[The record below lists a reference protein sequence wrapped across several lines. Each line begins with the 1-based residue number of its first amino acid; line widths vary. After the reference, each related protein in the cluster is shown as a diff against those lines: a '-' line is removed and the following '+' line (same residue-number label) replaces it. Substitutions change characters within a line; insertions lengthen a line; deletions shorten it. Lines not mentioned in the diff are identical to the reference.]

1 MLSDKMAFDAS
12 MRSMDDNG
20 HLRVAKTVISKAQID
35 PYYGREIPGWENL
48 GLDPDKIYR
57 LLRCPEELSKGADSF
72 KGKQLLIKHTPVD
85 SKAPQKE
92 LTVGAIG
99 SDVSFADGKL
109 YADLTAWDEQAISLI
124 DSGKMNELSAG
135 YAYTPDMT
143 PGEFE
148 GKPYD
153 GVMRNI
159 SGNHVALV
167 ERGRI
172 GADAV
177 ISDSL
182 PFEMRLTN
190 MKLKKGAG
198 QLITARL
205 RKIAQDGISEDS
217 TEELIREVAENIE
230 RKPAYDEDKLRELAG
245 DNYEKIVE
253 LLGAE
258 AAEDEAP
265 DKPEGGAPKP
275 AEDEQTQAERDNES
289 EAMRLKEREERERK
303 DRERDRRE
311 AEDKKHAMDAASIA
325 AEVEARINSK
335 YAARDAV
342 EPIVGRIA
350 LDGFTDASSIYAYAL
365 KQKGIATDGINEAGL
380 KALVALQREAKAA
393 PSIAMDSAEPS
404 KLTARFK
411 QGY

>member
-1 MLSDKMAFDAS
+1 MIADQMAFDAS
-12 MRSMDDNG
+12 VRTIDDNG
-20 HLRVAKTVISKAQID
+20 HLRVAKTIISKAQVD
-35 PYYGREIPGWENL
+35 PYYGREIPGYEEL
-48 GLDPDKIYR
+48 GLDPDRIYN
-57 LLRCPEELSKGADSF
+57 LLRCPEELAKAADSF
-72 KGKQLLIKHTPVD
+72 KGKQLLLKHTPVD
-85 SKAPQKE
+85 SKDPQKE
-92 LTVGAIG
+92 LTIGAIG
-99 SDVSFADGKL
+99 SDVVFEDGKL
-109 YADLTAWDEQAISLI
+109 YADLTSWDDEAISLI
-124 DSGKMNELSAG
+124 QSGKMKELSAG

-148 GKPYD
+148 GKAYD
-153 GVMRNI
+153 GVMRNL

-198 QLITARL
+198 QLIAARL
-205 RKIAQDGISEDS
+205 RKIAQDGVSEEA
-217 TEELIREVAENIE
+217 TEELVREVAENIE
-230 RKPAYDEDKLRELAG
+230 HKPAYDEDKLRELAG
-245 DNYEKIVE
+245 DNYELIKKLI
-253 LLGAE
+253 GGE
-258 AAEDEAP
+258 AV
-265 DKPEGGAPKP
+265 

-289 EAMRLKEREERERK
+289 EAERLKREEEGLKEREERERK

-311 AEDKKHAMDAASIA
+311 VEDEAKPAMDAATIA
-325 AEVEARINSK
+325 ADVESRINAK
-335 YAARDAV
+335 YSARDAV

-350 LDGFTDASSIYAYAL
+350 MDGFADAKEIYAYAL

-380 KALVALQREAKAA
+380 KALVAMQRETKAA
-393 PSIAMDSAEPS
+393 PAVAMDSAQPS